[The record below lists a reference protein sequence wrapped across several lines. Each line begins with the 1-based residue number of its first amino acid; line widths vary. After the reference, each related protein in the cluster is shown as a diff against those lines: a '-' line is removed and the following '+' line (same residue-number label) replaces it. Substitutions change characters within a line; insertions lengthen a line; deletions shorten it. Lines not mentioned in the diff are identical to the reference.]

1 MAGDEI
7 FDSIRLRKDGVDFTQ
22 WPKLS
27 CIDVSQLTFESS
39 VLQITGSIKATSF
52 QGDGST
58 LNGVV
63 KKEGDT
69 ITGALTIQD
78 SLYVTGNVSIGSAN
92 PSAKLHIYAPDNDA
106 LKITNT
112 ALSKTARMGVD
123 ELGVWIEPSETN
135 SSIRLNANPNLFGL
149 YINGADGKIGI
160 GTSTPMVGLDVRG
173 STMWI
178 GSGDSS
184 QTLGDWRLGRWVDYE
199 PNTWV
204 YLSRTDS
211 TAYQDLA
218 VGALWAGGTLR
229 FGTADDVAEM
239 TPVKADDELEP
250 GDVVV
255 IAEPP
260 DDRVLLKRSYQPY
273 DARVAGVVS
282 DAKTAGLVIGGSHP
296 TDVNRQDVKPLA
308 LVGRVLTKVT
318 AENGSIQV
326 GDLLVTGSTPG
337 CAMKATQPGYT
348 LGKALQSFTN
358 DHSDAAVGRI
368 WVLIHLGWFGGS

>member
-1 MAGDEI
+1 MPGDEI
-7 FDSIRLRKDGVDFTQ
+7 FDSVRLRKDGVDFTQ

-27 CIDVSQLTFESS
+27 CTDADQLTIVANTLE
-39 VLQITGSIKATSF
+39 VAGTIKATSF
-52 QGDGST
+52 QGKGTT
-58 LNGVV
+58 LEGIV
-63 KKEGDT
+63 KKAGDT
-69 ITGALTIQD
+69 ITGALTIQSD
-78 SLYVTGNVSIGSAN
+78 LSVTGNVGVGSTN
-92 PSAKLHIYAPDNDA
+92 PTAKLHIYAPDNDA

-112 ALSKTARMGVD
+112 TLSKTARMGID
-123 ELGVWIEPSETN
+123 NLGVWIEPSETN
-135 SSIRLNANPNLFGL
+135 SSIRLNANPSLVAL
-149 YINGADGKIGI
+149 YINGADGKVGI
-160 GTSTPMVGLDVRG
+160 GTSTPTVGLDVRG
-173 STMWI
+173 NTMWI

-184 QTLGDWRLGRWVDYE
+184 QTLGGWRLGRWADYE

-204 YLSRTDS
+204 YLSRADS

-218 VGALWAGGTLR
+218 VGTLWAGGALR

-260 DDRVLLKRSYQPY
+260 DERVLLKRSYQSY
-273 DARVAGVVS
+273 DPRVAGVVS

-296 TDVNRQDVKPLA
+296 TDINRQDVKPLA

-326 GDLLVTGSTPG
+326 GDLLVTASTPG
-337 CAMKATQPGYT
+337 CAMKATQPGCT
-348 LGKALQSFTN
+348 LGKALQSFTI
-358 DHSDAAVGRI
+358 DRSDVAIGRI